1 MKKCQI
7 IILLC
12 LGFLI
17 SSKITVAQT
26 WSDAGVFPTTTAR
39 INTVDFYSSTFS
51 LSGGYLG
58 FNPVRF
64 KSFDGGQNWS
74 SFSSTLNYETFD
86 FHIFSSTEILA
97 AASAGVFRSTDGGVN
112 FTQVTFPGNSI
123 RGRLAFANAT
133 TGWHIG
139 TSNSGSSYI
148 YYTSNGGTSWSSQIP
163 ASFGVALIDVAC
175 FSSNNAWIVGEQGL
189 INATTDG
196 GNNWFV
202 QTSGV
207 TSHLNGIH
215 FSSLTTG
222 VAVGNNGVILRTID
236 GGSTWSTITF
246 NTTESLNDVHFTTTT
261 EGWIVGNNGTV
272 LKTIDGGLTWTAEA
286 SGTTEHIYEVDFLN
300 PFVGLAVG
308 ANCKVIRYQGNC
320 TETNTVSYT
329 HCGAYFWGGQNRPT
343 SGQYVST
350 FSNQYG
356 CDSTVTLNLTVL
368 PLGASTITAAACD
381 SYSLN
386 GETYTFSGTF
396 TQELTSVN
404 SCDSIITLN
413 LTITLSTSP
422 SVTVNGNQLIAI
434 TNNSFTYQWLDCNA
448 NFAEIAG
455 ATNQV
460 YSPSSSGSYTFVTPA
475 IGSCPADTATCV
487 QFCVGL
493 NTSLSLNGTTLAV
506 NQTGAS
512 YQWLDCGNGNAI
524 ISGAT
529 NQNYNP
535 TTTGVYAVEIT
546 FNGCTGILNCT
557 PVTIS
562 GNPSSIIEN
571 EAMNFN
577 IYPNPANST
586 ISVSNVTFG
595 STVTIIDVMGKRVS
609 STKAV
614 NTTVDLSVETLSNG
628 IYFVEIENNG
638 VVALKKLV
646 VSK

>member
-1 MKKCQI
+1 MKKRF
-7 IILLC
+7 ILLTALTVIT
-12 LGFLI
+12 LGNH
-17 SSKITVAQT
+17 AQT
-26 WSDAGVFPTTTAR
+26 WSDATVSPTTAAR

-64 KSFDGGQNWS
+64 KSLDGGQNWS

-112 FTQVTFPGNSI
+112 FTQVSSGVNSSN
-123 RGRLAFANAT
+123 GRLAFANAT
-133 TGWHIG
+133 KGWHIA
-139 TSNSGSSYI
+139 TSNTGFGYI
-148 YYTSNGGTSWSSQIP
+148 FHTTNGGASWSQQIQ
-163 ASFGVALIDVAC
+163 ATFGLALNDVAC
-175 FSSNNAWIVGEQGL
+175 FSANNAWIVGEQGL
-189 INATTDG
+189 INATIDG
-196 GNNWFV
+196 GDIWSA
-202 QTSGV
+202 QTSGI
-207 TSHLNGIH
+207 TTNLNGIH
-215 FSSLTTG
+215 FTSLTTG
-222 VAVGNNGVILRTID
+222 VAVGNNGVILRTTD
-236 GGSTWSTITF
+236 GGTTWSSITS

-272 LKTIDGGLTWTAEA
+272 LKTIDGGLTWSAET
-286 SGTTEHIYEVDFLN
+286 SGTTEHLYEVDFLN

-308 ANCKVIRYQGNC
+308 ANCKVIRYQANC

-343 SGQYVST
+343 SGQYVAT
-350 FSNQYG
+350 FPNQYG

-368 PLGASTITAAACD
+368 PIANATLSANACD

-404 SCDSIITLN
+404 GCDSIITLN
-413 LTITLSTSP
+413 LSITPSP
-422 SVTVNGNQLIAI
+422 LPSISVNGNQLIAI

-455 ATNQV
+455 ANNQD
-460 YSPSSSGSYTFVTPA
+460 YSPSASGSYTFATPA

-487 QFCVGL
+487 QYCVGL
-493 NTSLSLNGTTLAV
+493 NTSLSLNGTTLSA
-506 NQTGAS
+506 NQTGAT

-529 NQNYNP
+529 NQSFIP
-535 TTTGVYAVEIT
+535 TITGIYAVEIT
-546 FNGCTGILNCT
+546 FNGCTGISNCT
-557 PVTIS
+557 QVTIS
-562 GNPSSIIEN
+562 GGPSSIDEQELNNIK
-571 EAMNFN
+571 
-577 IYPNPANST
+577 IYPIPANS
-586 ISVSNVTFG
+586 IVSVANLIVG
-595 STVTIIDVMGKRVS
+595 STVTITDVMGTRVYA
-609 STKAV
+609 TKAV
-614 NTTVDLSVETLSNG
+614 NTFIDLSVETLSNG
-628 IYFVEIENNG
+628 LYFIEIEHNG
-638 VVALKKLV
+638 VIAQKKLV